1 MGWQCRVQR
10 LQLMELRPCREVDP
24 RCLLAPDPPTF
35 SFTSICGW
43 FLLLQ
48 QVFN

>member
-24 RCLLAPDPPTF
+24 
-35 SFTSICGW
+35 
-43 FLLLQ
+43 
-48 QVFN
+48 QVPASARSSNFQLYQYLWMVPVTAAGI